1 MNNEYSVNQYHVV
14 NTCVYA
20 TIGKPMTF
28 LEIWIYGDHMQVY
41 LPHGGH
47 LTEYKDSSW
56 GRKVS
61 LENNPILSCKTLP
74 PITTEKFSQ
83 YSAQYPVSHSHS
95 TDK

>member
-41 LPHGGH
+41 LPHGGY
-47 LTEYKDSSW
+47 LTEYKDSS
-56 GRKVS
+56 
-61 LENNPILSCKTLP
+61 
-74 PITTEKFSQ
+74 
-83 YSAQYPVSHSHS
+83 
-95 TDK
+95 